1 MKLKPTLKVKNMH
14 QSTARD
20 FSGGLDLVDSE
31 FNLTSKYGVAGYNMV
46 PNENGDLQVR
56 WGTRLFA
63 TSGTS
68 RIVGME
74 YFFAYVIAVRADG
87 TITATDASGVSTE
100 IWNSATAA
108 TLPGTPAGW
117 SATSSVSFGQFLGEL
132 IIANGIDKPL
142 IVSKTLV
149 CQYLQDLGSG
159 SNLFTPVAKYVISHS
174 NYVVMAGDADF
185 PGRLYISNAGTSG
198 TWPGDALPNDAITF
212 DADKYAPDTVGEI
225 TGLATYRDKLIVF
238 FAKYIITVKLG
249 TYNTAA
255 TPVHTPVV
263 NDIIPS
269 YGAVSHKSIMST
281 GDTLMFMDYTGVATI
296 RSTVFT
302 TEIQPERAS
311 TLIDTAMQGALSK
324 LSRGFLQERCFVIYD
339 RRESRALFF
348 VPAVEDT
355 DVDQFTKVYVA
366 TLRPKS
372 KTVAWTEYQGWNFQ
386 AGCVSAEGRVFFGND
401 TRIFRHGS
409 RFEPILSDYEGYAAF
424 DGTADDGSE
433 VYVYGIYCTHA
444 VLGTGIK
451 FYHEM
456 PNNPLGDRTV
466 WKGLHYIT
474 MDTQGASNFTL
485 SYYLDDLK
493 KRTTDVGAT
502 WSDGTLF
509 SDGTGW
515 LPLGYTPYA
524 SMSFVGGDRGAEL
537 ALIYGAAQDQVRA
550 TDNMNLYALYGRFR
564 FIKLALSGTSYS
576 HLRIVSMSLYYTS
589 GSIY

>member
-1 MKLKPTLKVKNMH
+1 MKLKPTLKAKNLH

-63 TSGTS
+63 DSGTS

-87 TITATDASGVSTE
+87 TITATDASGVSTT
-100 IWNSATAA
+100 IWNSSIAA
-108 TLPGTPAGW
+108 ALLGAPSGW
-117 SATSSVSFGQFLGEL
+117 SATTSVSFGQFLGEL

-142 IVSKTLV
+142 VVSKTLV

-159 SNLFTPVAKYVISHS
+159 SNIYTPVAKYVVSHS
-174 NYVVMAGDADF
+174 NYVVMAGDPDF

-225 TGLATYRDKLIVF
+225 TGLATYRSKLVVF
-238 FAKYIITVKLG
+238 FAKYIITLTLG
-249 TYNTAA
+249 TYNTAVP
-255 TPVHTPVV
+255 PVHTPSVG
-263 NDIIPS
+263 DIIPS

-281 GDTLMFMDYTGVATI
+281 GDSLLFMDYTGVASI

-302 TEIQPERAS
+302 TDILPERAS
-311 TLIDTAMQGALSK
+311 TLIDIAMQADLSK
-324 LSRGFLQERCFVIYD
+324 LSRAFLQDRCFVVYD

-348 VPAVEDT
+348 IPSVEDT
-355 DVDQFTKVYVA
+355 DVDQYTKVYVA

-372 KTVAWTEYQGWNFQ
+372 KTIAWTEYRGWNFQ

-401 TRIFRHGS
+401 TRIFRYGS
-409 RFEPILSDYEGYAAF
+409 RFEPILSDYEGYLPF
-424 DGTADDGSE
+424 DGTSDDGSE
-433 VYVYGIYCTHA
+433 VYVYGIHCRHA
-444 VLGTGIK
+444 DLGIGIG

-466 WKGLHYIT
+466 WKSLHYVT

-485 SYYLDDLK
+485 SYYLDDTK
-493 KRTTDVGAT
+493 KRTESLGST
-502 WSDGTLF
+502 WSDGTYF
-509 SDGTGW
+509 TDSTGW
-515 LPLGYTPYA
+515 LPLIYDPY
-524 SMSFVGGDRGAEL
+524 STMTFVGGDRGAEGTFV
-537 ALIYGAAQDQVRA
+537 YGNIQSQVLA

-564 FIKLALSGTSYS
+564 FIKLAISGTSYS
-576 HLRIVSMSLYYTS
+576 HLRLVAMSLYYTS